1 MKGIKQVKNYRLLK
15 EIGKGTTGTVYEA
28 VDDSNG
34 KKYAIKSI
42 PSAKLENKRIL
53 ENFKRELKLLYGL
66 NHNNIIKIAGIEKTV
81 NNTYL
86 ALEFC
91 NGGNLYEYLAYYKH
105 KFSGPLPEDQVQFIV
120 KQIINGLEYMHKNK
134 IVHRDIKLENILLNF
149 NSINNIHLPNQEN
162 VKLDY
167 SKLSLFDCSIKIAD
181 LGYARELDGASLAST
196 ICGTPITM
204 APDVFT
210 MKADNKYNSKAD
222 LWSLG
227 AITYELLTGNLP
239 FYGKNIDNLIENV
252 VKGKYSFPN
261 SLKISLEAI
270 VFINGLLQFYANK
283 RYDWNQIVTHPFII
297 NDTSTF
303 HRVHIEKIDLD
314 VNNCEKL
321 HNNTKDCGNF
331 LWVLFKSSIKNL
343 SLDKVDLE
351 KFLIDEVDGFKKI
364 LETSNLKLDDK
375 NNVKPTSK
383 KENTQNDYLKCADD
397 VNISS
402 SSYKVVG
409 NEKAD
414 IKIKVVENTYKDL
427 QEIIPIDNKQVSHV
441 DEHYLIKEEEIILH
455 NEKIDNCN
463 KKTLEIKFYEKFD
476 TNITIT
482 EESKH
487 QNQIDIEAKTVLN
500 KLKDGLSKE
509 ITSNIPNEIMNKNE
523 DLISNKHLKDEED
536 IWEIIS
542 SNSITSSDQIE
553 ILKLETNYILL
564 PEYFN
569 IKEDL

>member
-1 MKGIKQVKNYRLLK
+1 M
-15 EIGKGTTGTVYEA
+15 
-28 VDDSNG
+28 
-34 KKYAIKSI
+34 
-42 PSAKLENKRIL
+42 
-53 ENFKRELKLLYGL
+53 
-66 NHNNIIKIAGIEKTV
+66 
-81 NNTYL
+81 
-86 ALEFC
+86 
-91 NGGNLYEYLAYYKH
+91 
-105 KFSGPLPEDQVQFIV
+105 
-120 KQIINGLEYMHKNK
+120 
-134 IVHRDIKLENILLNF
+134 
-149 NSINNIHLPNQEN
+149 
-162 VKLDY
+162 
-167 SKLSLFDCSIKIAD
+167 
-181 LGYARELDGASLAST
+181 
-196 ICGTPITM
+196 
-204 APDVFT
+204 
-210 MKADNKYNSKAD
+210 
-222 LWSLG
+222 
-227 AITYELLTGNLP
+227 
-239 FYGKNIDNLIENV
+239 
-252 VKGKYSFPN
+252 
-261 SLKISLEAI
+261 
-270 VFINGLLQFYANK
+270 
-283 RYDWNQIVTHPFII
+283 
-297 NDTSTF
+297 
-303 HRVHIEKIDLD
+303 
-314 VNNCEKL
+314 NNCEKL

-351 KFLIDEVDGFKKI
+351 KFLIGEVDGFKKI

-402 SSYKVVG
+402 SSNKVVG

-441 DEHYLIKEEEIILH
+441 DEHYLIKEEEIIHH
-455 NEKIDNCN
+455 NEQIDNCN

-500 KLKDGLSKE
+500 NLKDGLSKE